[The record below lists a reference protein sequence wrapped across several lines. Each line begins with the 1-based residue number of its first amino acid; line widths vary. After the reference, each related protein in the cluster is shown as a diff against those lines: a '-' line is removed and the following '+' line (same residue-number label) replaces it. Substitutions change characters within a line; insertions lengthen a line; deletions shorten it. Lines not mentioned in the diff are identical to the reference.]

1 MVSMRKGLLIVVSGP
16 SGVGKSTVR
25 EEYFKKEEL
34 KLSYSISMTTR
45 KPRDG
50 ETEGVDY
57 FFVSKR
63 RFNQAIRN
71 DELLEY
77 AQFVGN
83 FYGTPKAY
91 VEELREQ
98 GRNVILEIEIDG
110 AMQVMAKCPDCLSI
124 FLVPP
129 SMEELEN
136 RIRGRKS
143 EAEEVIQERL
153 GKARKEM
160 TFVDR
165 YQHVVV
171 NNDIKQAADEIAEI
185 ILERMKE
192 AE

>member
-1 MVSMRKGLLIVVSGP
+1 MRKGLLIVVSGP

-153 GKARKEM
+153 EKARKEM

>member
-153 GKARKEM
+153 EKARKEM